1 MSQMTSPPLV
11 AVLNGP
17 NMNMLG
23 LRQPHLY
30 GAATLDDVE
39 QLCAETAE
47 QLGLAIDFRQT
58 NGEGELV
65 SWVQECRGRAQGIV
79 INPAGYTTTSIALM
93 DALLASE
100 LPVIELHVTNI
111 HRREEFR
118 QHSYVSKV
126 AVGVI
131 CGLVNGALI
140 AKLKLPD
147 FIVTL
152 GTLSV
157 FRGAA
162 LIYTNGQPI
171 YGLPE
176 GFRTAFGGQLLGV
189 PTPVIMAIVVAG
201 LAFFLVRFTALGEQ
215 IVAVGGNE
223 EAARLSGINIDR
235 VKIVVY
241 TLSGLLSSLAGF
253 VLIARIGAAEPIG
266 GNGFELQA
274 IGAAVIGG
282 ASLFGGVGNPLGSLI
297 GALTL
302 GGLQNG
308 LTLMNVPSFWQY
320 VASGVVVILAVYAD
334 RLARPRR

>member
-1 MSQMTSPPLV
+1 MSQNSVKTP
-11 AVLNGP
+11 
-17 NMNMLG
+17 
-23 LRQPHLY
+23 
-30 GAATLDDVE
+30 
-39 QLCAETAE
+39 
-47 QLGLAIDFRQT
+47 GLATPPAKKVTLNPDLFRQASILFGCFALFVVFSLLT
-58 NGEGELV
+58 SSFYQPANLV
-65 SWVQECRGRAQGIV
+65 DIMLQSAINSV
-79 INPAGYTTTSIALM
+79 I
-93 DALLASE
+93 
-100 LPVIELHVTNI
+100 
-111 HRREEFR
+111 
-118 QHSYVSKV
+118 
-126 AVGVI
+126 AVGMTLVI
-131 CGLVNGALI
+131 ITRGIDLSVGSIVGLSSMVASDLMSQNVALGVVAGLAVGLVCGAVNGLLI

-157 FRGAA
+157 YRGLA

-171 YGLPE
+171 YGLPQ
-176 GFRTAFGGQLLGV
+176 GFRDAFGGQLLGI
-189 PTPVIMAIVVAG
+189 PTPVILAIVIAA
-201 LAFFLVRFTALGEQ
+201 LAFLLVRFTALGEQ

-235 VKIVVY
+235 VKIIVY

-274 IGAAVIGG
+274 IGSAVIGG
-282 ASLFGGVGNPLGSLI
+282 ASLFGGIGNPLGSLI

-320 VASGVVVILAVYAD
+320 VASGTVVILAVYVD